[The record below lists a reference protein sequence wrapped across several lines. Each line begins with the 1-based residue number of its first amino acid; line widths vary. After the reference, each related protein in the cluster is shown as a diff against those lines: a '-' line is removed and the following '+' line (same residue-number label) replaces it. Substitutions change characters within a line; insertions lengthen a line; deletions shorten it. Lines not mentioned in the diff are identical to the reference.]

1 MWVYHRLPRT
11 RISCP
16 VVLPLTPKESA
27 KQAAAAVPGLTTRS
41 LCVFWGNMT
50 ASLYLKVS
58 YVIFLLILVYLFWL
72 FFLVGRGGIGLWAF
86 CPQCSFRL
94 LNLEWA
100 EYQNAF
106 CIPQGEGSID
116 GGSPTWHLC
125 SCFAVLSTYNC
136 AWKNVKAASAFL
148 HMLLVKGVI
157 RGSVVFVWSQ
167 GNWLEV
173 GHAEAVRKRP
183 GSVEG
188 HHRHHWK
195 GQGLQ
200 QDSHQ
205 NLITSSSFHFCLP
218 GTTNWWHSCPLQGK
232 LCNLWVFFV
241 QTLSFE
247 GNPLSLNPNSLQII
261 CCRYWYV

>member
-1 MWVYHRLPRT
+1 MLSVFPK
-11 RISCP
+11 
-16 VVLPLTPKESA
+16 VKEALT
-27 KQAAAAVPGLTTRS
+27 AAALLDTCAHVLQCWAHTTAGES
-41 LCVFWGNMT
+41 M
-50 ASLYLKVS
+50 LK
-58 YVIFLLILVYLFWL
+58 L
-72 FFLVGRGGIGLWAF
+72 
-86 CPQCSFRL
+86 
-94 LNLEWA
+94 
-100 EYQNAF
+100 
-106 CIPQGEGSID
+106 
-116 GGSPTWHLC
+116 HLP
-125 SCFAVLSTYNC
+125 
-136 AWKNVKAASAFL
+136 FL

-157 RGSVVFVWSQ
+157 RGSVVSVWSQ

-205 NLITSSSFHFCLP
+205 NLISSSSFHLCLP
-218 GTTNWWHSCPLQGK
+218 GTTNWWHSCPLQGE

-241 QTLSFE
+241 QILLFE